1 LRAPA
6 TITKSD
12 YEVVVGQA
20 VKNIR
25 HIDRGLLVEKLEAN
39 KDTQLRDAVWHN
51 GERQEN
57 RDGVLQVLADAGSN
71 MEKTVIVLQPRVRRS
86 TYNDI
91 RAKMDGGDAT
101 SAVIRRMQQLDTLL
115 LGARADCFGL
125 GARFV
130 VIAED
135 DA

>member
-1 LRAPA
+1 
-6 TITKSD
+6 
-12 YEVVVGQA
+12 
-20 VKNIR
+20 
-25 HIDRGLLVEKLEAN
+25 
-39 KDTQLRDAVWHN
+39 VWHN

-91 RAKMDGGDAT
+91 RAKMDGGDRT
-101 SAVIRRMQQLDTLL
+101 SAAIRRMQQLDALL
-115 LGARADCFGL
+115 LGVRSDCFGL